1 MGAWLAYGLLAV
13 ISIVSFIYFSKQDSK
28 KEKLKQIQQQRQAS
42 AKRDRDKFINGIYN
56 ATDGNKVYIENGKVT
71 ISEE

>member
-13 ISIVSFIYFSKQDSK
+13 ISIFAFIYFSKEDSQ
-28 KEKLKQIQQQRQAS
+28 KEKLRQIQQQRQ
-42 AKRDRDKFINGIYN
+42 RDRDNYINSIYN
-56 ATDGNKVYIENGKVT
+56 SSDGNKVHIVDGEMT

>member
-13 ISIVSFIYFSKQDSK
+13 ISIVAFIYFSKEDNR
-28 KEKLKQIQQQRQAS
+28 KEKLRQIQHQRQ
-42 AKRDRDKFINGIYN
+42 RDRDNYINGIYN
-56 ATDGNKVYIENGKVT
+56 STDGNKVHIDNGEIT